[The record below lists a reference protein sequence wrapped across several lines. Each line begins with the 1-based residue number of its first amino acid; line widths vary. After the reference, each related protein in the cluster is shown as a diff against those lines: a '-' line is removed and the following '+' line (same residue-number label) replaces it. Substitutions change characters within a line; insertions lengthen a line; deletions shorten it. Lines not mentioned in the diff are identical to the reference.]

1 METTYQLKP
10 NVTWHDGIALHAED
24 FAFGWR
30 VYSGR
35 ASSHAGAA
43 PFRFIE
49 GVQAPDAGTCV
60 IRWWQL
66 YPGCR
71 FHWRAAAR
79 FPPLPRHVLEESFK
93 PDQFD
98 QFVVTLSGPANTWVS
113 ARTK

>member
-10 NVTWHDGIALHAED
+10 NVTWHDGTVLHAEH

-49 GVQAPDAGTCV
+49 GVQAPDARTFV

-79 FPPLPRHVLEESFK
+79 FFTAAAPRPGGIVQTRSVRSVCGHPFWTREYVGL
-93 PDQFD
+93 
-98 QFVVTLSGPANTWVS
+98 GPY
-113 ARTK
+113 